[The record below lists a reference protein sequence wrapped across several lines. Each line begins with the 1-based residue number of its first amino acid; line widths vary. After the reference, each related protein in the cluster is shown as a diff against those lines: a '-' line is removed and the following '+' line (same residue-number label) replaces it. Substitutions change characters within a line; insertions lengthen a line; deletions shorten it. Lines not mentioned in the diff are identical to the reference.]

1 MESVYTS
8 VDPTGSFCANIISK
22 KGRNEVQI
30 FPIDKT
36 SSENIIVNALIK
48 KFELSSDDR
57 IRDVTWVSAERTS
70 KSDSKRGTKRSKS
83 EEKIDTNDTNESI
96 NLIILIESGDLL
108 VFSPFKD
115 EVVERISNETKL
127 KALTGSLKQQ
137 SIVGIKE
144 DNELLEINLSN
155 NKTKTYKFKKSGED
169 IQTLKSIKYK
179 GNGST
184 SKSQYI
190 LLGSQNLFLIDTSR
204 SKKSLVSEFP
214 KFEELKRIKN
224 IQQSKIQNDI
234 VFVSRDDC
242 DLIYLY
248 NLSTP
253 ESYST
258 FKTSSSKIFNIQTIA
273 SNEAEALMA
282 LTEDGI
288 EIFNIDFETQHLEQK
303 PIGLIKTDFHDSDA
317 SILFKNL
324 FTKANEQ
331 LIGIWHDRNQPH
343 FSIIDWLLKD
353 IGERIIAIDY
363 SEIND
368 LEIDNNED
376 DQPNI
381 LLPDQVE
388 VVNISFN
395 ELSKQ
400 LSGLLIE
407 RNSNTEEIIKLCE
420 SNNDETN
427 IKETIRSFATLP
439 NSSLLTN
446 NLFDILSHKISKD
459 FTTKSS
465 LSIWLKWLLTV
476 QGGFISK
483 QAEQHGNLKSLQ
495 SGLEKGMKLLPRL
508 LALQGRLQ
516 LLKSQADLRSNMHI
530 DDDDDDENQDD
541 ENQTFNESF
550 ANQTTLAEESIVY
563 ANGENDDFEE
573 NETFDA
579 GDAELVEEEEEE
591 DDQ

>member
-1 MESVYTS
+1 MESVYTN

-57 IRDVTWVSAERTS
+57 IRDITWVSAERTS

-96 NLIILIESGDLL
+96 NLIILIENGDLL

-115 EVVERISNETKL
+115 EVVDRISNETKL

-137 SIVGIKE
+137 SIVGMKE

-155 NKTKTYKFKKSGED
+155 NKTKTYKFKKSSED

-184 SKSQYI
+184 S
-190 LLGSQNLFLIDTSR
+190 
-204 SKKSLVSEFP
+204 
-214 KFEELKRIKN
+214 
-224 IQQSKIQNDI
+224 
-234 VFVSRDDC
+234 
-242 DLIYLY
+242 
-248 NLSTP
+248 TP
-253 ESYST
+253 ESYNT

-400 LSGLLIE
+400 LS
-407 RNSNTEEIIKLCE
+407 
-420 SNNDETN
+420 
-427 IKETIRSFATLP
+427 
-439 NSSLLTN
+439 
-446 NLFDILSHKISKD
+446 D

-495 SGLEKGMKLLPRL
+495 SGLEK
-508 LALQGRLQ
+508 ALQGRLQ

-530 DDDDDDENQDD
+530 DDDDDDDENQDD

-579 GDAELVEEEEEE
+579 GDAELVEEEEED